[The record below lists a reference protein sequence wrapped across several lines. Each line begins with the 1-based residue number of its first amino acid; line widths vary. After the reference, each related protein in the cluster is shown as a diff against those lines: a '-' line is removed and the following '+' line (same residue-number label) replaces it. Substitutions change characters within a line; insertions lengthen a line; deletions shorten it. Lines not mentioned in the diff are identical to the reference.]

1 MASQYVEQYTDE
13 IYIPGYNK
21 TVSRTFL
28 RIVYIIVIIILI
40 LVGVVSRHMY
50 DENVEE
56 HLTAH
61 LMDAGDVII
70 YEPVYGYPG
79 NYQIIP
85 VLVTNCVMTSSGE
98 EICQVDQNYSF
109 NVEVISPNCPVQW
122 ELYKDKYCQGEPV
135 ATEGFL
141 KAGVEEE
148 YQYYLKVT
156 WQNVD
161 KHSKL
166 VGYTGEIGNVKIT
179 VASKEV

>member
-1 MASQYVEQYTDE
+1 
-13 IYIPGYNK
+13 
-21 TVSRTFL
+21 
-28 RIVYIIVIIILI
+28 
-40 LVGVVSRHMY
+40 MY

-85 VLVTNCVMTSSGE
+85 VSVTNCLETSSGE

-109 NVEVISPNCPVQW
+109 SVEVISPNASVQW
-122 ELYKDKYCQGEPV
+122 ELYEDKYCEAQTV
-135 ATEGFL
+135 SKEGFL
-141 KAGVEEE
+141 KAGVEEKH
-148 YQYYLKVT
+148 QYYLKVT

-161 KHSKL
+161 KRYKFM
-166 VGYTGEIGNVKIT
+166 GYTGEIGNVKIT
-179 VASKEV
+179 VTSKEV